1 MTVSNAHIPF
11 ISPLSEA
18 FLMSDS
24 NPPFPSWRTQL
35 NQAYRADEAA
45 LVEDL
50 LSECQLPETARQN
63 ITDRART
70 LVQAVRDNRIH
81 KGGIDAFMHEYDL
94 STQEGLVLM
103 CLAEALL
110 RIPDAATADKL
121 IRDKLSGT
129 DWEKHLGHSPSIFV
143 NASTIGLMMTGRILG
158 PKDLPEDAPGGVMQ
172 RMIARL
178 GEPVIR
184 EALRRA
190 MRIMGKQ
197 FVLGRTIEEAM
208 KRGADSV
215 SRGYRYSFDMLGEAA
230 RTEEDALKYYK
241 SYEKA
246 IHSIGKA
253 ANGAGVEKGPG
264 ISVKL
269 SALHPRYEPGKR
281 ADMLDVMVK
290 RTLALAELAKS
301 YDIGFCVDAEEA
313 ERLELSLEIIEAV
326 YASPTLE
333 GWTGFGLAIQAYAK
347 RTRQVI
353 DVLAGM
359 VDRVGRRMNVRL
371 VKGAYWDSEI
381 KRSQELGL
389 VDFPVYSRKV
399 TTDVSYLACA
409 QRLLNYGERF
419 FPQFATHNAHSAATI
434 LELAQGRPF
443 EFQRLHGMGEELYD
457 EITPANKM
465 NVPCRIYAPVG
476 GHAELL
482 SYLVRRLLENGA
494 NTSFVNR
501 LVDDQTPI
509 EAIIADPV
517 ERLAA
522 LPQKRHSGIALPK
535 ALYLDAEHKGRLNSA
550 GIDLSDS
557 VIHQD
562 LRAEMDRHATTLP
575 VAGPIINGVE
585 STVRG
590 EQQANP
596 ANRTQVVGSV
606 VQATLADA
614 QAALSA
620 AEQGFPAWAAQPAE
634 QRAACLERAADL
646 LEADTAAMM
655 DLCVREAGKTL
666 PDAIAEVRE
675 AVDFLRYYAI
685 QARHQAAE
693 GLVGRGV
700 FVCISPW
707 NFPLAIFTGQ
717 VCAAL
722 VVGNTVVAKPAEQ
735 TPLIAAAMVRL
746 FHKAGVPVEALHLIP
761 GPGETVGAALTADPR
776 VAGVAFTGSEAVA
789 QIINRT
795 LALRDQAIPLIAETG
810 GLNAMI
816 VDSSALPEQ
825 VIRDVV
831 ISAFGSAGQRCSAL
845 RVLFVQK
852 DVADGTIAM
861 LKGAMDELRLGDPRQ
876 LDTDVGPVIDNEAL
890 TTLTA
895 HAARMDREAK
905 LIHVTPAPETAALG
919 TFFAPRAYEIDS
931 IARLEREV
939 FGPVLHVIRYA
950 PGELDKVVAAIKA
963 TGYGLTMGI
972 HTRIDAQAR
981 RIQAHSAIGNTYVNR
996 SMIGAV
1002 VGVQPFGGE
1011 GLSGTGPKAG
1021 GPNYLPRYGR
1031 FVSAPLAVDG
1041 QAAHALAQ
1049 ESAKFMPADLPPASA
1064 ANGLATPANAPRAL
1078 SALDKRT
1085 RLLGRL
1091 KEALHDDGALLTALL
1106 CRDGEQTALD
1116 AAQNIVA
1123 AADGLAPLTLQ
1134 VIKDTSGPMA
1144 LPGPTGERNEL
1155 SVAPRGTVA
1164 LVAGDDANV
1173 ASLVLRL
1180 AAALGGGNRVELV
1193 VSPAHAAALA
1203 LLVAK
1208 AEIGNDLC
1216 TVQVADLDQ
1225 RASFVSA
1232 PGLAAIAVEGTVPGL
1247 IRAAAARSG
1256 AILPLDAE
1264 PVSPYTLH
1272 RTLTE
1277 RSLSWDMTAAGG
1289 NASLLTLNEDG
1300 PTA

>member
-1 MTVSNAHIPF
+1 
-11 ISPLSEA
+11 
-18 FLMSDS
+18 MSDT
-24 NPPFPSWRTQL
+24 NPPFPSWRILL
-35 NQAYRADEAA
+35 NSAYRCDEAA
-45 LVEDL
+45 IVEDL
-50 LSECQLPETARQN
+50 LAETQLPEAARVN
-63 ITDRART
+63 IASRART

-143 NASTIGLMMTGRILG
+143 NASTVGLMMTGRVLG
-158 PKDLPEDAPGGVMQ
+158 PKDIPQDAPGGVMQ
-172 RMIARL
+172 RMISRL

-197 FVLGRTIEEAM
+197 FVLGRSIDEAM
-208 KRGADSV
+208 KRGAESV
-215 SRGYRYSFDMLGEAA
+215 KRGYRYSFDMLGEAA
-230 RTEEDALKYYK
+230 RSEEDAAKYY
-241 SYEKA
+241 SAYEKA

-253 ANGAGVEKGPG
+253 AQGMGVENGPG

-281 ADMLDVMVK
+281 ADMLEVMVR

-301 YDIGFCVDAEEA
+301 YDIGFCIDAEEA
-313 ERLELSLEIIEAV
+313 ERLELSLEILEAV
-326 YASPTLE
+326 YASPSLD

-389 VDFPVYSRKV
+389 IDFPVYTRKV
-399 TTDVSYLACA
+399 TTDAAYLACA
-409 QRLLNYGERF
+409 QRLFNYGERF

-457 EITPANKM
+457 EITPANKL

-509 EAIIADPV
+509 DAIIADPG

-522 LPQKRHSGIALPK
+522 IANKRHSGIALP
-535 ALYLDAEHKGRLNSA
+535 ADLYKDSRGNGRTNSA

-557 VIHQD
+557 VVHQD
-562 LRAEMDRHATTLP
+562 LRSEMDRHSTTIA
-575 VAGPIINGVE
+575 VAGPIINGIE
-585 STVRG
+585 SANG
-590 EQQANP
+590 AQAQFNP
-596 ANRTQVVGSV
+596 AQRSQVVGSV
-606 VQATLADA
+606 SEATLADA
-614 QAALSA
+614 QAAIA
-620 AEQGFPAWAAQPAE
+620 AADAGFAAWSQRPAD

-646 LEADTAAMM
+646 LEQDTAVMM

-675 AVDFLRYYAI
+675 AVDFLRYYAL
-685 QARHQAAE
+685 QARSQAAL
-693 GLVGRGV
+693 GLAGRGV

-717 VCAAL
+717 VSAAL

-746 FHKAGVPVEALHLIP
+746 FHDAGVPVEALHLVP
-761 GPGETVGAALTADPR
+761 GRGETVGAALIADPR
-776 VAGVAFTGSEAVA
+776 IAGVAFTGSEAVA

-795 LALRDQAIPLIAETG
+795 LGQRDQAVPLIAETG
-810 GLNAMI
+810 GMNAMI

-825 VIRDVV
+825 VIRDAV

-845 RVLFVQK
+845 RVMFVQN
-852 DVADGTIAM
+852 DVAKGTIAM
-861 LKGAMDELRLGDPRQ
+861 LKGAMDELRLGDPRR
-876 LDTDVGPVIDNEAL
+876 LDTDIGPVIDAEAL
-890 TTLTA
+890 DTLTA

-905 LIHVTPAPETAALG
+905 LIHVSPMPAHCADG

-931 IARLEREV
+931 IKRLEREV
-939 FGPVLHVIRYA
+939 FGPVLHVVRYA
-950 PGELDKVVAAIKA
+950 PKDLQQVLEAIRA
-963 TGYGLTMGI
+963 SHYGLTMGI

-981 RIQAHSAIGNTYVNR
+981 RIQAASAVGNTYVNR

-1031 FVSAPLAVDG
+1031 FTPVPPAIDNVT
-1041 QAAHALAQ
+1041 AHALANG
-1049 ESAKFMPADLPPASA
+1049 SAKLRPSDLPPTAVQAPPSA
-1064 ANGLATPANAPRAL
+1064 PVNPPRTLSTVEKRLNLLSNLRTALHTQGEDITAALVRDGAL
-1078 SALDKRT
+1078 SAAAAAEQVLSAAVYI
-1085 RLLGRL
+1085 GRL
-1091 KEALHDDGALLTALL
+1091 SHQVAEETA
-1106 CRDGEQTALD
+1106 E
-1116 AAQNIVA
+1116 
-1123 AADGLAPLTLQ
+1123 PLT
-1134 VIKDTSGPMA
+1134 

-1164 LVAGDDANV
+1164 LIGADGASFAGLVA
-1173 ASLVLRL
+1173 RL
-1180 AAALGGGNRVELV
+1180 AAALGGGNRVEAVLC
-1193 VSPAHAAALA
+1193 PQNAAALS
-1203 LLVAK
+1203 LLAMAADV
-1208 AEIGNDLC
+1208 GSDLC
-1216 TVQVADLDQ
+1216 TVQACSVEQ
-1225 RASFVSA
+1225 RIAFAKA
-1232 PGLAAIAVEGTVPGL
+1232 PELGALSIEGHIPGL
-1247 IRAAAARSG
+1247 IVAIATRNG
-1256 AILPLDAE
+1256 AIIPLDDE
-1264 PVSPYTLH
+1264 PISPATLH
-1272 RTLTE
+1272 RTLSE

-1300 PTA
+1300 PAE